1 MRLPSLAASAAALWF
16 ACASGSAQTAPL
28 LLVSGQNNHD
38 WRYTSA
44 EIRDAL
50 QECERFTVRTTDDPA
65 KDLAE
70 LDLTQFAAIVLDYN
84 GPRWGEAAE
93 RAFLRAVEGGAGVV
107 IVHAANNAF
116 PGWADYERLCGLCW
130 RDGTGHGAYHAFDV
144 HVVDAAHPITQ
155 GMADLRLHP
164 DELYHRLMPMP
175 GADYR
180 VLMSAFSDPKTGGT
194 GRFEP
199 MATVAQFGKG
209 RVFHTPLGHTWT
221 GQVPTRATWRDAQLR
236 HLLARGT
243 EWAATGAVTL
253 PPTPPNTLTEQERG
267 EGFRLLFDGR
277 TLAGFRGYR
286 LPSLPAQ
293 GWSVANA
300 AIVHAANGGGGD
312 LVTEEEFGDF
322 DFRFEWRVADKA
334 NSGVIWR
341 VLETE
346 EQSYMTGPE
355 YQVLDDL
362 GRKPDPRHGAGALYD
377 LVPNTGAPVRSAGS
391 WNEGRI
397 VIQGGRVQ
405 HWLNGQKLVDVPC
418 EGAEWDA
425 MVAGSKFRSW
435 LFGRAKKGR
444 IALQDH
450 GDAVAF
456 RSIRI
461 KTL

>member
-1 MRLPSLAASAAALWF
+1 MRTIPLAAAFLASLAAAT
-16 ACASGSAQTAPL
+16 AQSQL

-44 EIRDAL
+44 EIRGAL
-50 QECERFTVRTTDDPA
+50 EECERFRVQTTEAPE
-65 KDLAE
+65 KDLFA

-93 RAFLRAVEGGAGVV
+93 AAFLEAVEGGVGVV
-107 IVHAANNAF
+107 VVHAANNAF
-116 PGWADYERLCGLCW
+116 PVWKEYETICGLCW

-144 HVVDAAHPITQ
+144 NVVDGAHPITQ

-164 DELYHRLMPMP
+164 DELYHRLVPTP
-175 GADYR
+175 GAEFR
-180 VLMSAFSDPKTGGT
+180 VLLSAYSDPKTGGT

-199 MATVAQFGKG
+199 MVTVAHYGKG

-221 GQVPTRATWRDAQLR
+221 GAVPTRATWRDPQLR

-253 PPTPPNTLTEQERG
+253 PASPPNCLSEQERA
-267 EGFRLLFDGR
+267 EGFRLVFDGR
-277 TLAGFRGYR
+277 SLAGFRGYR
-286 LPSLPAQ
+286 QPGPPAA
-293 GWSVANA
+293 GWSVRNG
-300 AIVHAANGGGGD
+300 AITHQAQGGGGD
-312 LVTEEEFGDF
+312 LVTDEQFAEF
-322 DFRFEWRVADKA
+322 DFRFEWRVAEKA

-341 VLETE
+341 VQETE
-346 EQSYMTGPE
+346 EQTYMTGPE

-362 GRKPDPRHGAGALYD
+362 GAKPDGKHGAGALYD
-377 LVPNTGAPVRSAGS
+377 LVANDGAPLRAAGQ

-397 VIQGGRVQ
+397 VLHKGRVE
-405 HWLNGQKLVDVPC
+405 HWLNGKKLVDAPC
-418 EGAEWDA
+418 EGPEWIA
-425 MVAGSKFRSW
+425 MVAASKFRSW
-435 LFGRAKKGR
+435 PFGRAGKGH

-450 GDAVAF
+450 GDEVAF